1 MSVPTLETPLLDAVA
16 EEARPSHD
24 RWSELNGRFLD
35 HVAENPEYLER
46 ATFASLEEPWRRA
59 FPSQPWPFFVGAEQ
73 HAEMVRVGLGMD
85 RLMKSTLERFL
96 GGDIARV
103 RDFYRYGDG
112 DEWSP
117 RRTVF
122 SNPAVFPR
130 LISGPTGIS
139 GAPTRGD
146 FTEGPDGFLCMEYN
160 AGGRLGVMQLDGI
173 GELYLRCPPIARFLE
188 ATGRTARAP
197 DTITAQFR
205 HLVDDTIR
213 LGAWTG
219 GDFNVAVVVRPNDG
233 YYGDMFVDWRYN
245 ASLRQA
251 LDERGMAG
259 GRAILC
265 GPEDFRGDEDG
276 GMRVE
281 GERIHLVLE
290 HHDGTGRMLPQLRA
304 FKERR
309 LNLVSGP
316 LGFVLSDKGNIAY
329 LSENAGSDE
338 FTAEERAFIERH
350 VPWTRRVQPGLTR
363 FHGRGFRVPDDLAD
377 RREEFVLKK
386 ACSIG
391 GHAVLVGR
399 FRTDAE
405 WRDDLARATREQ
417 DWVVQEYV
425 APRPY
430 CFQAGERGAVRHDM
444 VWGLFVFGEH
454 FGGALLRMMPH
465 TGTGGVVNAERGAL
479 CGVALEV
486 ED

>member
-1 MSVPTLETPLLDAVA
+1 MSIPTLESPALDAI
-16 EEARPSHD
+16 EEARSSHV
-24 RWSELNGRFLD
+24 RWSELNGEFLD

-46 ATFASLEEPWRRA
+46 ATFASLEEPWRQA
-59 FPSQPWPFFVGAEQ
+59 FPSQPWPFFVDAEQ
-73 HAEMVRVGLGMD
+73 QAELVRVGLGMD
-85 RLMKSTLERFL
+85 RLMKATLERFL
-96 GGDIARV
+96 TGDIARV
-103 RDFYRYGDG
+103 RDFYPFSDG
-112 DEWSP
+112 GEWQP
-117 RRTVF
+117 RRTIF
-122 SNPAVFPR
+122 SNPAIFPR

-139 GAPTRGD
+139 AAPSRGD
-146 FTEGPDGFLCMEYN
+146 YTEGEDGLKCMEYN

-173 GELYLRCPPIARFLE
+173 GELYLECPPIARFLE
-188 ATGRTARAP
+188 EKGRTARAP

-205 HLVDDTIR
+205 HMVQDTIG
-213 LGAWTG
+213 LGVWSG

-251 LDERGMAG
+251 LDERGIAG

-265 GPEDFRGDEDG
+265 GPEDFRDEADGMYVGDH
-276 GMRVE
+276 RV
-281 GERIHLVLE
+281 HLVLE

-304 FKERR
+304 FKDGR

-338 FTAEERAFIERH
+338 FTAAERAFIERH
-350 VPWTRRVQPGLTR
+350 VPWTRRVQPGLTGFR
-363 FHGRGFRVPDDLAD
+363 GRGFRVPDDLAD

-405 WRDDLARATREQ
+405 WREDLARAVAER
-417 DWVVQEYV
+417 DWVVQEYI

-454 FGGALLRMMPH
+454 YGGSLLRSMPR

-479 CGVALEV
+479 CGVGLEV
-486 ED
+486 IG